1 MNGKALKRYRKKRVR
16 IFPLQYTMVGGN
28 PARVI
33 RKRFDEELIGLLLE
47 LKWWDFPPEKLTAFL
62 PVLCNK
68 DLDAVRQAVK
78 TALAEKETL

>member
-33 RKRFDEELIGLLLE
+33 RKRFDEELTGLLLG

-62 PVLCNK
+62 PVLC
-68 DLDAVRQAVK
+68 DPDPETVK
-78 TALAEKETL
+78 AALKKAIAEKETT